1 MKQLLIRLSHSFIGL
16 LFSALFSLSVM
27 AADTSI
33 SPATYEA
40 LNDVQEYLQQE
51 DYVQAQEV
59 LDKLVNKLKPSF
71 GLALAHQLYGQ
82 LYLTQENTPA
92 AIQQFENALKLDVF
106 AVGQEA
112 ALATNVSQLYL
123 SIEKTDQAI
132 ATLKTRLPKLLQA
145 EQKLLKKQKKQD
157 QGKYPIKPIAFAT
170 LGMAYHVKGDYQN
183 VIAWVPKALEREQQS
198 GNHPKE
204 NWLQILALAYY
215 ERKQYQNAADTL
227 KQLIAIKP
235 DNEDYWVQRASMFQ
249 LLERPA
255 NTLKVLETAYAADKL
270 TKEQNVL
277 LLVQLLINQ
286 GIPERG
292 ARILKQQLTT
302 ENIKITESNWRLL
315 ASAWQ
320 LSRQRQD
327 AIVALSQA
335 SQVVDDGSLLLRA
348 ARLAVQDNRHAQ
360 AVKLSQQALYK
371 GLDDQDKANALLLA
385 GSSYFEQQDYKSARR
400 YFQKALKQ
408 ADSATSAKTWL
419 DYIATVE
426 EYL

>member
-1 MKQLLIRLSHSFIGL
+1 MKQLSIILCLFFAS
-16 LFSALFSLSVM
+16 LFSVSLK

-51 DYVQAQEV
+51 DYINAQEL
-59 LDKLVNKLKPSF
+59 LDKLQSRLKPSF
-71 GLALAHQLYGQ
+71 GLALVHQLYGQ
-82 LYLTQENTPA
+82 LYLAQENTPA

-106 AVGQEA
+106 AVGQES
-112 ALATNVSQLYL
+112 ALATNVAQLYL
-123 SIEKTDQAI
+123 SIEKTDEAI
-132 ATLKTRLPKLLQA
+132 AALNSRMPKLLSD
-145 EQKLLKKQKKQD
+145 EKKAQQTQKKQNQD
-157 QGKYPIKPIAFAT
+157 KSLIKPITFAT
-170 LGMAYHVKGDYQN
+170 LGMAYHIKGDYNN
-183 VIAWVPKALEREQQS
+183 VITWVPEALAREKKS
-198 GNHPKE
+198 GNQPKE

-215 ERKQYQNAADTL
+215 ERKQYQSAADTL

-249 LLERPA
+249 LLEQPG

-270 TKEQNVL
+270 TKDQNL
-277 LLVQLLINQ
+277 MLLVQLLINQ

-292 ARILKQQLTT
+292 ARILKEQLLAQ
-302 ENIKITESNWRLL
+302 NIEMTESNWRLL

-335 SQVVDDGSLLLRA
+335 SEAMSDGSLLLRA

-360 AVKLSQQALYK
+360 ATVLIQRALDK
-371 GLDDQDKANALLLA
+371 GLEDNDSANALLLA
-385 GSSYFEQQDYKSARR
+385 GSSHFELQHYADARR
-400 YFQKALKQ
+400 YFQRALKQ
-408 ADSATSAKTWL
+408 PDSATSAKTWL